1 MFSYF
6 YRRPYLTFALIAAF
20 FIIGIMGLIEM
31 PKNLFPDAER
41 PTVIVI
47 TQIPGATAKVAAATV
62 SKPIEEEMAR
72 LGLIREVSSVNVANF
87 SIVKGEFEYKK
98 GLDAAAV
105 DVSNALSIA
114 RSKLPADAN
123 PAIYTSGS
131 FTLPVEVVALTP
143 KDDSLSLSDLRKVA
157 DSFIKPYLLG
167 KSAIGNVEIF
177 GGYQSAINIALDPL
191 KAKKYGLDFDK
202 VAKAISATNK
212 DMPLGFI
219 KGKDGFFT
227 LTYYG
232 DKASVISLRHLY
244 IAPNVHLEDVAEVD
258 WSYQKR
264 FSGYMGN
271 GKEGIAM
278 AIQRAPGGSVLDVSK
293 AARAELKKLQAQYPK
308 IEFQISDTQRD
319 LIETANTNMLEALRD
334 AIIYTLI
341 VLLFFL
347 GNFRAI
353 IAAGLSIPM
362 VFFGTMAVIYLTG
375 GELNIVVYT
384 AIILALGM
392 LVDDAVV
399 VLENIERHLGE
410 LNEGLE
416 TAIEQGTKEVLS
428 PVFAGTI
435 ATIVIMFPLMFV
447 GDFPQHIFRPLIS
460 TLIIALLVS
469 YFLSI
474 TFIPKLSVYLYR
486 NGAGKTRIEKSF
498 EWLYQSTI
506 GHLVIPYIG
515 ILKFSNGKFSFL
527 RKLLMTLGVIA
538 VLLLSVR
545 NIMPLIGKDTMPP
558 MDTGIIKAHVV
569 FSANDRVEDS
579 ENKIKPFLKWLHDQ
593 PEIRMSSVAFG
604 SEAGVLSLG
613 SGNLPSEATI
623 TVNCVNRFERK
634 KSLWDIE
641 SEMRD
646 ALHKLP
652 GVKTADVYDFGATA
666 ISSIK
671 APLDVRIKSSDYD
684 KLPEVAAKI
693 SEVLMPIKGLT
704 SVSQSWSNDFSEIK
718 VDIDTNKALSYGLT
732 PAAIA
737 QQIPIRGQVLSLSG
751 NLASMSTQYVR
762 LYLKGSFSEDIQSL
776 KSMLIQTPKGEEL
789 PLTAIAR
796 ISRNLTEAK
805 IERDKMLYSIDVNGY
820 RSTRPVTHLTADADE
835 ALKKVDSAG
844 FIVTQ
849 EGDIVSL
856 NDSFKRMTKAIG
868 IGIVILTLTLIVI
881 YRSVKLGLVMIV
893 VLPLSMIGA
902 SWGMLLFNK
911 PSCMPSLIGIL
922 LLFGIIIKNAVLL
935 VDFYQDFRRRESPFE
950 SALES
955 VRVRFRPVMM
965 TAFGTIAGMIPIALE
980 QAVGLERL
988 SPLADVAVG
997 GLIIGTL
1004 LTLIY
1009 VPMFAYGFDK
1019 DVKRELADGS

>member
-6 YRRPYLTFALIAAF
+6 FQRPYLTFALIAAF
-20 FIIGIMGLIEM
+20 FIIGIQGLVMM

-41 PTVIVI
+41 PQVIVI
-47 TQIPGATAKVAAATV
+47 TQIPGATATVAATTI
-62 SKPIEEEMAR
+62 SKPIEEEVSR

-87 SIVKGEFEYKK
+87 SIVKAEFEYTK
-98 GLDAAAV
+98 GLNAAAV

-114 RSKLPADAN
+114 RSKLPATAN
-123 PAIYTSGS
+123 PAIYTAGA
-131 FTLPVEVVALTP
+131 FTLPVEVVTLTAKDNSLALP
-143 KDDSLSLSDLRKVA
+143 DLRKIA
-157 DSFIKPYLLG
+157 DSFIKPYLLS
-167 KSAIGNVEIF
+167 KPAIGNVEVF
-177 GGYQSAINIALDPL
+177 GGYQSAINIALDPR
-191 KAKKYGLDFDK
+191 KAKKYGLDFNK
-202 VAKAISATNK
+202 VAQVISATNK
-212 DMPLGFI
+212 DIPLGFL
-219 KGKDGFFT
+219 KGDDGFFT

-232 DKASVISLRHLY
+232 DNADVLALRQLML
-244 IAPNVHLEDVAEVD
+244 APNVRLQDVASVE
-258 WSYQKR
+258 WSYQRR

-278 AIQRAPGGSVLDVSK
+278 AIQRAPGGSVLAVSK
-293 AARAELKKLQAQYPK
+293 AARAELKTLAAQYPR
-308 IEFQISDTQRD
+308 IDFQISDTQRD
-319 LIETANTNMLEALRD
+319 LIETSNTNMLEALRD

-362 VFFGTMAVIYLTG
+362 VFFGTMAVLYLTG

-410 LNEGLE
+410 LKEDLD
-416 TAIEQGTKEVLS
+416 TAIEEGTKEVLS

-435 ATIVIMFPLMFV
+435 ATIVIMFPLMYV

-460 TLIIALLVS
+460 TLIVALLVS

-486 NGAGKTRIEKSF
+486 NGTGKTRVEKLF
-498 EWLYQSTI
+498 ERFYQATF
-506 GHLVIPYIG
+506 GRLVLPYIG
-515 ILKFSNGKFSFL
+515 ILKFTHGGHSLL
-527 RKLLMTLGVIA
+527 RKLLLTLGVLA
-538 VLLLSVR
+538 LLIVSAK

-569 FSANDRVEDS
+569 FSTNDRVEDS
-579 ENKIKPFLKWLHDQ
+579 EARIKPFLNWLHQQ
-593 PEIRMSSVAFG
+593 PEVKMSSVAFG

-623 TVNCVNRFERK
+623 TVNCVNRFERD
-634 KSLWDIE
+634 KSLWQIE
-641 SEMRD
+641 DEMRD
-646 ALHKLP
+646 QLHRLP
-652 GVKTADVYDFGATA
+652 GIKTVDVFDFGATA

-684 KLPEVAAKI
+684 NLPDIARKI
-693 SEVLMPIKGLT
+693 SKVLTPIKGLT
-704 SVSQSWSNDFSEIK
+704 SLSQSWDSDFSEIK
-718 VDIDTNKALSYGLT
+718 IDIDTNKALSYGLT

-751 NLASMSTQYVR
+751 SLPSMTTQYVR
-762 LYLKGSFSEDIQSL
+762 LYLKGSFGEDIQSL
-776 KSMLIQTPKGEEL
+776 KFMPIQTPNGEEL
-789 PLTAIAR
+789 PLSAIAKV
-796 ISRNLTEAK
+796 SRHLTEAK
-805 IERDKMLYSIDVNGY
+805 IERDQMLYSIDVNGY
-820 RSTRPVTHLTADADE
+820 RAKRPVTHFTADAEE
-835 ALKKVDSAG
+835 ALKKVDTAG
-844 FIVTQ
+844 FTVTQ
-849 EGDIVSL
+849 EGDIASL
-856 NDSFKRMTKAIG
+856 NDSFKRMIKAIG
-868 IGIVILTLTLIVI
+868 SGIVILTLTLIVI
-881 YRSVKLGLVMIV
+881 YRSVKLGLIMIV
-893 VLPLSMIGA
+893 VLPLSIIGA
-902 SWGMLLFNK
+902 SWGMLIFDK

-965 TAFGTIAGMIPIALE
+965 TAFGTIAGMVPIALE

-997 GLIIGTL
+997 GLIVGTL

-1009 VPMFAYGFDK
+1009 VPMFAYAFDK
-1019 DVKRELADGS
+1019 DEP